1 MKNLLIGASETIRN
15 KTQLSKII
23 SEVGPLELSIHR
35 PNKKSLDKLNDEEF
49 GYYLA
54 GLIESIGEI
63 EGNSENIQLKI
74 NIKNNISFAFSLK
87 KRIGFGKI
95 TVNKE
100 NKQAIFTII
109 NKKGIEKVF
118 QLIYSK
124 FKFSEN
130 FLFLSKGYIY
140 KLGSKGEYL
149 TNIQEY
155 LNLFPY
161 CMEEKTSHNT
171 RIDKSAT
178 LKGNSSYKES
188 RGVGKLN
195 LTNPNGVGK
204 LNSLINN
211 TFWLSGFIDGL
222 GQLDIKN
229 NIIKIEFNNLYSRYT
244 FNSNLSLL
252 NELVN
257 HFGGLPPKE
266 VNSEGFY
273 EIQPH
278 CVGFYFSLNSKTS
291 YNFLKYFDKFS
302 LQIKY
307 LDYVLYRKSY
317 LKLNQIN

>member
-1 MKNLLIGASETIRN
+1 M
-15 KTQLSKII
+15 
-23 SEVGPLELSIHR
+23 ELSVHR
-35 PNKKSLDKLNDEEF
+35 PKKKSLDKLNDEEF

-87 KRIGFGKI
+87 KRLGFGKI

-118 QLIYSK
+118 HLIYSK

-149 TNIQEY
+149 TNILKY
-155 LNLFPY
+155 FHLL
-161 CMEEKTSHNT
+161 KTHIGGNSCTVGIIPHKT
-171 RIDKSAT
+171 EIYKPAP
-178 LKGNSSYKES
+178 LKGEE
-188 RGVGKLN
+188 LN
-195 LTNPNGVGK
+195 LTNPIGVSK
-204 LNSLINN
+204 LKHHSVVLYPPVNSLIYN

-229 NIIKIEFNNLYSRYT
+229 NIIKIKFNNLYSRYT
-244 FNSNLSLL
+244 SNSIAFLL

-257 HFGGLPPKE
+257 HFGGLTPTG

-273 EIQPH
+273 
-278 CVGFYFSLNSKTS
+278 FSLDSKTS

-317 LKLNQIN
+317 LKLTLIN